1 LPDPAV
7 VAAAFPQLEILEVI
21 GRGGMGVVYKARQ
34 RSLNRLVALKLLA
47 PERVLDPRFAER
59 FRREA
64 QALAQLNHPNIVTIH
79 DFGLAGEVTAP
90 VPLYYL
96 LMEYVDGVN
105 LRQAMKAG
113 RFTPEQALAI
123 VPPVCLALQYA
134 HERGI
139 VHRDIKPENLL
150 LDRDGIIKIAD
161 FGIARM
167 LGVDPATPGPTG
179 EVAAEVKRSA
189 QSTGT
194 ILTAAGTPQY
204 MAPEQREPG
213 RADHRADIYSLGVVL
228 YELLTGELPG
238 ARLEPPSH
246 KVQIDVRLDAVVL
259 RALAVEPELRYA
271 TAAEFRTQVGTA
283 GKGMTPPPGVA
294 ADPSKVPRLL
304 KTSGGFLYR
313 PEDFGSFEGQ
323 MCPWRHRGQFVLDD
337 ERFNY
342 LQDGRNVVI
351 PLASIRE
358 VSIGAYPRSM
368 NPAGLDL
375 LKVRFGDPG
384 AEQTVLLMPAE
395 GWFAWPSTWNGRV
408 AEWALLLRNSV
419 ARVTGREPAQS
430 PREELPST
438 WKSSWLTYLLPLAM
452 AVPGIA
458 LFLSL
463 SLRNNPPRLEN
474 LAMFGMILAAI
485 PFGTFVGTSFFFRT
499 LSRQGGLAPGSANRR
514 MGGLLVVAAVGVG
527 LISLMGALA
536 RDHRPTKEVAVAQ
549 LAKSLDQARVNEGLR
564 VLRERALRPTS
575 DAERETIA
583 LERIA
588 LEKEAQD
595 IATRP
600 ADLERGVARAEWK
613 FWLRTLSPVAPLL
626 LAGLL
631 LLFGSGLKSL
641 HGRRWFVGAVAL
653 ACALGLWW
661 LLHPR
666 SPGNGLPAAPSASP
680 RMEPLRVE
688 PSQIPAPSTPPQV
701 APQPS
706 HP

>member
-1 LPDPAV
+1 MQNPLSDGKCPGCGQLLAPGRARGLCPRCLLVRAAFATEAESPAASAPLPDPEV

-21 GRGGMGVVYKARQ
+21 GRGGMGGVYKARQ
-34 RSLNRLVALKLLA
+34 RSLNRWVALKLLA

-79 DFGLAGEVTAP
+79 DFGIAGEVTAP

-167 LGVDPATPGPTG
+167 MGVDPAIPGPTG
-179 EVAAEVKRSA
+179 AVAAEVKRSA

-246 KVQIDVRLDAVVL
+246 KVQIDVRLDEVVL

-271 TAAEFRTQVGTA
+271 TAAEFRTQVGTV

-313 PEDFGSFEGQ
+313 PEDFGTFEGQ
-323 MCPWRHRGQFVLDD
+323 MCPWLHRGQFVLDD

-430 PREELPST
+430 PREELPPT
-438 WKSSWLTYLLPLAM
+438 WRNLWLTYLLPLAM
-452 AVPGIA
+452 AIPGIA
-458 LFLSL
+458 VVLKL
-463 SLRNNPPRLEN
+463 SLRNNPPGIEN
-474 LAMFGMILAAI
+474 LAMFTLILLGI
-485 PFGTFVGTSFFFRT
+485 LFGTFVGTSFFFRT
-499 LSRQGGLAPGSANRR
+499 RSRQVAPDPGSANRR
-514 MGGLLVVAAVGVG
+514 MGGLLLVAAVGVG
-527 LISLMGALA
+527 LVSI
-536 RDHRPTKEVAVAQ
+536 
-549 LAKSLDQARVNEGLR
+549 
-564 VLRERALRPTS
+564 
-575 DAERETIA
+575 
-583 LERIA
+583 
-588 LEKEAQD
+588 
-595 IATRP
+595 
-600 ADLERGVARAEWK
+600 
-613 FWLRTLSPVAPLL
+613 
-626 LAGLL
+626 
-631 LLFGSGLKSL
+631 
-641 HGRRWFVGAVAL
+641 
-653 ACALGLWW
+653 WW
-661 LLHPR
+661 LLHPW
-666 SPGNGLPAAPSASP
+666 SPVTGHPAVPIASP
-680 RMEPLRVE
+680 RLEPLRVE
-688 PSQIPAPSTPPQV
+688 PTQIQNPSTPPQV
-701 APQPS
+701 VPQPS